1 MQDAASH
8 FSRYELSST
17 TLLMARAWLRAG
29 AAKARAR
36 RGKAAL
42 ATAAMAQKT
51 RLRSEVR
58 YSQLLSGSATGASNL
73 WSACIAARDEPVVGR
88 VPRRVGAG
96 FSRDLPLQRVSR
108 PLAGLPPDS

>member
-1 MQDAASH
+1 
-8 FSRYELSST
+8 
-17 TLLMARAWLRAG
+17 MARAWLRAG
-29 AAKARAR
+29 AWRARAR

-73 WSACIAARDEPVVGR
+73 WSACIAARDEPVEPCRGEWVR
-88 VPRRVGAG
+88 G
-96 FSRDLPLQRVSR
+96 FSCDLPLQHVSR
-108 PLAGLPPDS
+108 PLGCLAPDS